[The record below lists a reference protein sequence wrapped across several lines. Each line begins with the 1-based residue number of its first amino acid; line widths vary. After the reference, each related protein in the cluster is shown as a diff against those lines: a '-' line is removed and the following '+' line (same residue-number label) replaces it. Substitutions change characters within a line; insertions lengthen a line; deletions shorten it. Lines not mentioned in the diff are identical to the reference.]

1 MGNKVI
7 VALSAVIVIGLLLG
21 TKVVAGAPSIEG
33 ALSKANPNG
42 QLLYNLVTKSGTV
55 AFYESSDNLV
65 VSLLKKGLLGWKL
78 IDGGAGVGFAE
89 KAGLSWSFVNIGGSG
104 PNQIHLLLGTINNPQ
119 IKRVEVKTSSGT
131 PQGTTIIETTK
142 GRIFYIL
149 YDKAQHPPAK
159 ILGLSDQG
167 NHLYEY

>member
-7 VALSAVIVIGLLLG
+7 VVLSAVIVIGLLLG

-33 ALSKANPNG
+33 ALSKVNPNG
-42 QLLYNLVTKSGTV
+42 QVLYNLDTKSGTV
-55 AFYESSDNLV
+55 AFYESRDNLNAG
-65 VSLLKKGLLGWKL
+65 LLKKKLFGWKL
-78 IDGGAGVGFAE
+78 VDGDAGVGFAE
-89 KAGLSWSFVNIGGSG
+89 KAGLSWSFVNIGGSA
-104 PNQIHLLLGTINNPQ
+104 PNQIHLVLGTINNPQ

-131 PQGTTIIETTK
+131 PQGATIIETTK

-149 YDKAQHPPAK
+149 YDKTHNPPAK